1 MQPTY
6 LSAVARASEDK
17 MAAKMAHTGA
27 KMADTVD
34 SYSLDRPLGS
44 PATWARHLV
53 AADSRIS
60 GMMCYAEGFS
70 GAVVRQTIFVLLF

>member
-34 SYSLDRPLGS
+34 SCSLQTVGVTS
-44 PATWARHLV
+44 HVGQTLV

-70 GAVVRQTIFVLLF
+70 GAAVRQTIFVLLF